1 MMNRMHDQ
9 YRKLESSYNHIDK
22 TESLQKEIER
32 FPSVYIEGAAG
43 CGKTT
48 MMRMLLEK
56 HPEVDYDVLWMDE
69 ADDENGE
76 KYKRYEQYVDKY
88 VDKCANYV
96 DKCVDNHVDNS
107 KWLILENIPKE
118 LPSRTAEMIKRNIRR
133 LRGQDRI
140 ILIGRDEIPAALLG
154 AFWNREM
161 GLVTQ
166 NSMLFNRDEIEC
178 LAKQYESGTS
188 PEQLLQYTGGWAGIV
203 DVILRLEGKYGAWSP
218 ESCWHEMNC
227 YIKEMILDTLQ
238 QEEVEI
244 LHLAQYVPW
253 VNDKMCQEILGIA
266 HAEEILG
273 RMVRKGLIL
282 QEGIILQGGFIL
294 QERSIIQ
301 EQFIMREEGVMREEQ
316 EVRWT
321 AAPVFRY
328 IGKTSL
334 GRGRWMRLGNW
345 YEAHGYKTEQL
356 QCLEH
361 SKDTKAYA
369 EALKQYCLEWI
380 AGKLDDTPQYDS
392 LMPEVRLNLNFMRPE
407 ILPEQWV
414 EELKPDTGRLLILQ
428 ETKVSCLCDM
438 RDLSGL
444 FACEK
449 RREKQFAQRWKECLD
464 EDAWTF
470 YRLARIEYYLETDR
484 LSLVPDE
491 DMQLLVK
498 AEDLPAAFRL
508 NALWLMVRIQ
518 RFTYDEERKKRIERL
533 ETKLLHTEN
542 HVRAGYVEAVA
553 SLNITAHGSQENL
566 AKLLESSSDLAN
578 AEVTEEN
585 IVVFYCRSKGY
596 LLLNQYEKALRLL
609 EKMLPYL
616 NAHRRSRTHAEVLFE
631 KAVAEWNLGQ
641 HGQALKSVIESFLVN
656 GKNRYVMF
664 YTEYG
669 VTGREVLEAYI
680 DWMKHNSPE
689 GWHRKKKY
697 NYGNVLRMPEADY
710 LETILRKTRKEARH
724 MQKNAEYQKEE
735 RLTMTETVILQYLVQ
750 GLTNAQICQEMN
762 LKLPTV
768 KGHIYNIYKKMNV
781 KNRVQ
786 AVMKWKEETE

>member
-1 MMNRMHDQ
+1 MNRMHDQ
-9 YRKLESSYNHIDK
+9 YRQLESSYNYIDK
-22 TESLQKEIER
+22 TESLEKEIER

-118 LPSRTAEMIKRNIRR
+118 LPSCMAEMLKRNIRR

-140 ILIGRDEIPAALLG
+140 ILIGRDEMPAALLG

-203 DVILRLEGKYGAWSP
+203 DVILRLEGKYGTWSP
-218 ESCWHEMNC
+218 GSFWHEMNC

-253 VNDKMCQEILGIA
+253 VNDKMCEEILGIA
-266 HAEEILG
+266 DAEEILE
-273 RMVRKGLIL
+273 RMLRKGLMI
-282 QEGIILQGGFIL
+282 
-294 QERSIIQ
+294 
-301 EQFIMREEGVMREEQ
+301 REEQ
-316 EVRWT
+316 EVRLT

-334 GRGRWMRLGNW
+334 GSGRWMRLGNW

-392 LMPEVRLNLNFMRPE
+392 LMSEVRLNLNFMRPE

-449 RREKQFAQRWKECLD
+449 RREKQFARRWKECLD
-464 EDAWTF
+464 EDAWIF

-484 LSLVPDE
+484 LSVVPEE
-491 DMQLLVK
+491 DMQLLIK

-518 RFTYDEERKKRIERL
+518 RFAYDEERKKQIERL

-542 HVRAGYVEAVA
+542 HVRAGYVKAVA
-553 SLNITAHGSQENL
+553 SLNLTAYGSQENL
-566 AKLLESSSDLAN
+566 AKWLESSSDLAN

-585 IVVFYCRSKGY
+585 IVQFYCRSKGY

-631 KAVAEWNLGQ
+631 KAIAEWNLGQ

-669 VTGREVLEAYI
+669 MTGREVLEAYI

>member
-1 MMNRMHDQ
+1 MKRMHDQ
-9 YRKLESSYNHIDK
+9 YRKLESGHNYIDK
-22 TESLQKEIER
+22 TESLEKEIER

-48 MMRMLLEK
+48 MMRMVLEK
-56 HPEVDYDVLWMDE
+56 HPEVDYAVFWMDE
-69 ADDENGE
+69 AEDENGE
-76 KYKRYEQYVDKY
+76 KYKKYEQYVDKY

-107 KWLILENIPKE
+107 KWLILENVPEE
-118 LPSRTAEMIKRNIRR
+118 LPSRTAGMIKRNIRR

-218 ESCWHEMNC
+218 GSCWHEMNC

-253 VNDKMCQEILGIA
+253 VNDKLCEEILGIA

-273 RMVRKGLIL
+273 RMVRKGLIMQDRFRL
-282 QEGIILQGGFIL
+282 
-294 QERSIIQ
+294 
-301 EQFIMREEGVMREEQ
+301 REEQ

-334 GRGRWMRLGNW
+334 GSGRWMRLGNW
-345 YEAHGYKTEQL
+345 YEAHGYK
-356 QCLEH
+356 
-361 SKDTKAYA
+361 
-369 EALKQYCLEWI
+369 
-380 AGKLDDTPQYDS
+380 YDS

-407 ILPEQWV
+407 IQPEQWV

-449 RREKQFAQRWKECLD
+449 RREKQFARRWKECLD

-518 RFTYDEERKKRIERL
+518 RFAYDEERKKRIERL

-542 HVRAGYVEAVA
+542 HVRAGYVKAVA

-566 AKLLESSSDLAN
+566 AKWIESSSDLAN

-585 IVVFYCRSKGY
+585 IVLFYCRSKGY

-616 NAHRRSRTHAEVLFE
+616 NAHRRSRAHAEVLFE

-689 GWHRKKKY
+689 GWHHKKKY

-750 GLTNAQICQEMN
+750 GLTNAQICQKMN